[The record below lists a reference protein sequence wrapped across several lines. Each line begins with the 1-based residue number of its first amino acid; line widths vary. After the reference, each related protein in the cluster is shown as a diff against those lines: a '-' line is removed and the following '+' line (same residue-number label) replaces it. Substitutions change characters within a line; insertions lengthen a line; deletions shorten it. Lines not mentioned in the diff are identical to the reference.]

1 MKLIYTLF
9 LVALVGCTEADKPK
23 ELTWVTDQC
32 ARREIFQQCL
42 KLLPAGPV
50 QAKYNDWD
58 EVVEAC
64 SDVAYW
70 QSRIQDASAV
80 KKECRA

>member
-1 MKLIYTLF
+1 MKY
-9 LVALVGCTEADKPK
+9 LVIVTMLALAGCVETDKPK
-23 ELTWVTDQC
+23 EPQWVTDQC
-32 ARREIFQQCL
+32 ARRDIFQQCL
-42 KLLPAGPV
+42 KALPAGPA
-50 QAKYNDWD
+50 QTKYNDWD

-70 QSRIQDASAV
+70 QSRIQDASTV

>member
-1 MKLIYTLF
+1 MKHALIVI
-9 LVALVGCTEADKPK
+9 LVVLAGCTEADKPK
-23 ELTWVTDQC
+23 QPTWVTDQC

-42 KLLPAGPV
+42 KLLPAGPA
-50 QAKYNDWD
+50 QTKYNDWD

-64 SDVAYW
+64 SDVAYF
-70 QSRIQDASAV
+70 QSRIQDTGTV

>member
-1 MKLIYTLF
+1 MRFFSIAVLTVL
-9 LVALVGCTEADKPK
+9 AGCAQADKPEAPK
-23 ELTWVTDQC
+23 WATDQC
-32 ARREIFQQCL
+32 QRREIFQQCL

-50 QAKYNDWD
+50 QSKYNDWD

-70 QSRIQDASAV
+70 QSRIQDASTV